1 MYHDAP
7 NPHHIWCGFLF
18 FHENEIAAKAYS
30 ATVPLMGCI
39 HRKMTQNGAGLRF
52 MSINMI
58 IFCYKRLFITLTAA
72 VVARAAFVTDE
83 ILDVHVAR
91 IALHRN
97 MYDEHALR

>member
-1 MYHDAP
+1 
-7 NPHHIWCGFLF
+7 
-18 FHENEIAAKAYS
+18 
-30 ATVPLMGCI
+30 
-39 HRKMTQNGAGLRF
+39 